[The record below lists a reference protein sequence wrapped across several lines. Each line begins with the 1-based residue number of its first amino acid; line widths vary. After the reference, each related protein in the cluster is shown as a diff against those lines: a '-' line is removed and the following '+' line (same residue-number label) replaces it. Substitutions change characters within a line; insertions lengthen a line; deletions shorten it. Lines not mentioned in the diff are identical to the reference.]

1 VKVSKLTRQLLLN
14 EIERIY
20 LENNEKKENMVD
32 EIYVFNR
39 YPLLSSLFGQYKI
52 GNEKWHQ
59 LVREVIFYAKGDLR
73 YMYDRTMQLL
83 RRFHKDVTAYFDV
96 KTEVGTYTLPDR
108 LSDLNRLFELYIEFF
123 TVIYPNVNRRLRFDV
138 YSQELDSEI
147 LRGRVLWSKTIRR
160 CINQGGQTY
169 PLTFTTLVQKYGFET
184 PENILTILSVL
195 KLKQDALFLMMY
207 DFKDPLTREELAMLS
222 KIADGCDIILKT
234 TLLKELIPLASKYV
248 TVDLADSRILNLE
261 AQSYTRLRGEQRE
274 TNPYLQLLQWIQ
286 RYRELN
292 LRSVSINKTNFPIDR
307 RQNLDTMFEVW
318 VLFEFLDYLTTY
330 EGAVVTIESFPR
342 RFTISIHGVV
352 LTLFYEKEYSGWA
365 INARP
370 DFSLE
375 KDGKLKVVMDA
386 KNWLQPKFEAVYKML
401 GYLNNLDGTIG
412 ILFFPNESSL
422 SDQRI
427 CEGLN
432 LNHHRNQ
439 LLFNCV
445 VRPSG
450 SQEAIRQK
458 HNVLKQTAQIIFRD
472 LGI

>member
-1 VKVSKLTRQLLLN
+1 MTRQLLLN
-14 EIERIY
+14 EIERIH
-20 LENNEKKENMVD
+20 LENNEKKEDMVD
-32 EIYVFNR
+32 EVYIFNK
-39 YPLLSSLFGQYKI
+39 YPHLSSLFEQYRI
-52 GNEKWHQ
+52 GNERWHQ
-59 LVREVIFYAKGDLR
+59 LVREVIFYTKDDLR

-83 RRFHKDVTAYFDV
+83 RRFHKDVTAYFKV
-96 KTEVGTYTLPDR
+96 KTEIGTYTLPDR

-123 TVIYPNVNRRLRFDV
+123 TVIYPNISRRLRFDV
-138 YSQELDSEI
+138 YSQELESEI

-160 CINQGGQTY
+160 CINQGGQTC
-169 PLTFTTLVQKYGFET
+169 PLTFTTLTQKYGFEN

-195 KLKQDALFLMMY
+195 KLKHDSLFLMRY
-207 DFKDPLTREELAMLS
+207 DFKDPLTRDELAILS
-222 KIADGCDIILKT
+222 KIADGCDTILKT

-248 TVDLADSRILNLE
+248 TVNLADSRILNLE

-286 RYRELN
+286 KYRELN

-342 RFTISIHGVV
+342 RFTISVDGVV
-352 LTLFYEKEYSGWA
+352 LTLFYEKEYTGWA

-370 DFSLE
+370 DFSIE
-375 KDGKLKVVMDA
+375 RDSKLKVIMDA
-386 KNWLQPKFEAVYKML
+386 KNWLQPKLEAIYKML

-412 ILFFPNESSL
+412 ILFFPNDTSL
-422 SDQRI
+422 SDRRI
-427 CEGLN
+427 CRGPN
-432 LNHHRNQ
+432 LKHHKNQ

-450 SQEAIRQK
+450 SPETIHQK
-458 HNVLKQTAQIIFRD
+458 QDAFKQVAQII
-472 LGI
+472 I

>member
-1 VKVSKLTRQLLLN
+1 VKINKLTRQLLLN
-14 EIERIY
+14 EIERIH
-20 LENNEKKENMVD
+20 LENNEKKEDMID
-32 EIYVFNR
+32 EIYIFNK
-39 YPLLSSLFGQYKI
+39 YPHLSSLFEQYRI

-59 LVREVIFYAKGDLR
+59 LVREVIFYTKDDLR

-83 RRFHKDVTAYFDV
+83 RRFHKDVTAYFNV
-96 KTEVGTYTLPDR
+96 KTEIGTYTLPDR

-123 TVIYPNVNRRLRFDV
+123 AVIYPNISRRLRFDV
-138 YSQELDSEI
+138 YSQELESEI

-160 CINQGGQTY
+160 CINQGGQTC
-169 PLTFTTLVQKYGFET
+169 PLTFTTLTQKYGFEI
-184 PENILTILSVL
+184 PENILTILSIL
-195 KLKQDALFLMMY
+195 KLKQDSLFLMRY
-207 DFKDPLTREELAMLS
+207 DFKDPLTREELAILS
-222 KIADGCDIILKT
+222 KIADGCDTILKT

-248 TVDLADSRILNLE
+248 TVNLADSRILNLE

-286 RYRELN
+286 KYRELN
-292 LRSVSINKTNFPIDR
+292 LRSVSINKTKFPIDR

-352 LTLFYEKEYSGWA
+352 LTLFYEKKYTGWA

-370 DFSLE
+370 DFSIE
-375 KDGKLKVVMDA
+375 RDSKLNVIMDA
-386 KNWLQPKFEAVYKML
+386 KNWLQPKLEAIYKML

-412 ILFFPNESSL
+412 ILFFPNDTSL
-422 SDQRI
+422 SDHRI
-427 CEGLN
+427 CRGPN
-432 LNHHRNQ
+432 LKHHKNQ

-450 SQEAIRQK
+450 SEEAIHQK
-458 HNVLKQTAQIIFRD
+458 QDALKQTVEMIFQN
-472 LGI
+472 LI